1 LLAGQVQVVFGTIST
16 CIQYVRSGMLRAL
29 AVTTATRSDELP
41 DVPPLA
47 EFVPGYEGSQWYGV
61 GAPKETPAEVIETL
75 NTAINAVAADPA
87 IKARLVGLG
96 IEATPMTSAAF
107 GRFIG
112 EETEKWCKVIRA
124 ANIQV
129 E

>member
-1 LLAGQVQVVFGTIST
+1 
-16 CIQYVRSGMLRAL
+16 
-29 AVTTATRSDELP
+29 VTTATRSDELP

-61 GAPKETPAEVIETL
+61 GAPKETPAEVVETL

-107 GRFIG
+107 GRFIA
-112 EETEKWCKVIRA
+112 EETEKWGKVIRA

>member
-1 LLAGQVQVVFGTIST
+1 
-16 CIQYVRSGMLRAL
+16 MLRAL

-112 EETEKWCKVIRA
+112 EETEKWGKVIRA